1 MLIELPVD
9 LIYFHGNFV
18 INFVESLFLVVIIL
32 GILHITLSDCLEYL
46 LLQPE
51 TIFILFKILGWCLII
66 IRAREDK
73 VLGLS
78 ILTPLQGIYTF
89 IVIDDQRLIIMVNRV
104 PS

>member
-1 MLIELPVD
+1 MYSCKIRRLP
-9 LIYFHGNFV
+9 LSF
-18 INFVESLFLVVIIL
+18 IL
-32 GILHITLSDCLEYL
+32 S
-46 LLQPE
+46 Q

-89 IVIDDQRLIIMVNRV
+89 IVIDVQRLIIMVNRV